1 MPGLPREG
9 DGDVDIWHDWVDDA
23 REPGDAVILD
33 DEERA
38 RAARFRF
45 DRDRRRFIARRA
57 FLRRVL
63 ARYVGSDPARL
74 RFRTS
79 ASGKPELAEPGSA
92 LGFSASHADGLAV
105 VAVSTRGVVGVDVE
119 RVRPIPDALEL
130 ARRLWTDAEYRHLA
144 SIAAPLR
151 SAAFLGLWT
160 RKEAHV
166 KRLGTGLSTPLDSF
180 DVLDA
185 GERSLCALDLPAGYV
200 GSVAVEG
207 PAVVVR
213 NVQPLAIA
221 S

>member
-1 MPGLPREG
+1 MDGLPPE
-9 DGDVDIWHDWVDDA
+9 DEGDVDIWHDWVDDA
-23 REPGDAVILD
+23 REPGDAAILD

-38 RAARFRF
+38 RSERFRF

-63 ARYVGSDPARL
+63 ARYAGLDPARL
-74 RFRTS
+74 QYRTS
-79 ASGKPELAEPGSA
+79 ANGKPELATPGIG

-105 VAVSTRGVVGVDVE
+105 VAVAPRGVVGVDVE

-130 ARRLWTDAEYRHLA
+130 ARHLWTDAEYRHLV
-144 SIAAPLR
+144 SITAPLR
-151 SAAFLGLWT
+151 SAAFLRIWT
-160 RKEAHV
+160 RKEAYV
-166 KRLGTGLSTPLDSF
+166 KLLGNGLSLPLDSF

-185 GERSLCALDLPAGYV
+185 GERSLRALDLPVDFV
-200 GSVAVEG
+200 GSVAVDD

-213 NVQPLAIA
+213 NAEPMAIA

>member
-23 REPGDAVILD
+23 REPGDAAILD
-33 DEERA
+33 DGERA

-63 ARYVGSDPARL
+63 ARYAGVDPARL

-79 ASGKPELAEPGSA
+79 ANGKPELAQPDLG
-92 LGFSASHADGLAV
+92 LGFSASHADGLAI
-105 VAVSTRGVVGVDVE
+105 VAVSSGGVVGVDVE
-119 RVRPIPDALEL
+119 RVRAIPDALEL
-130 ARRLWTDAEYRHLA
+130 ARRLWTDAEYRNLA

-151 SAAFLGLWT
+151 SAAFLRLWT

-185 GERSLCALDLPAGYV
+185 GERSLRALELPAGYV

-207 PAVVVR
+207 PTVVVR
-213 NVQPLAIA
+213 NAASEAIA